1 MICVEKK
8 TTNAQ
13 ATVVFRL
20 LVGDLKPGT
29 SPSRLH
35 PRMKSVRVPIKGKY
49 WPPLGPTIVSR
60 KPRSVSTRNSRI
72 FCKGPG
78 TRCSLLVAMKQGTT
92 KKIMTT
98 QAMRT

>member
-29 SPSRLH
+29 NPRRLD
-35 PRMKSVRVPIKGKY
+35 PRMKSVRLPIKGKY
-49 WPPLGPTIVSR
+49 
-60 KPRSVSTRNSRI
+60 
-72 FCKGPG
+72 
-78 TRCSLLVAMKQGTT
+78 
-92 KKIMTT
+92 
-98 QAMRT
+98 